1 MIWAV
6 SMCRTYRTRGGRR
19 KEEREGMYPTRS
31 IKQAKKGFT
40 VIHAEP
46 SRGSPSRDT
55 PRGARRSRSGR
66 DAGRQRNH
74 RQGSWPRRD
83 CCRQG
88 RARCRQKWHRQAGSV
103 CATTIGQSPLRCHAL
118 TRLTS
123 RAQTSRSPSSRLT
136 ACLWVGNRNRRLRTW
151 IPSAATL
158 QALSRL
164 CATGWR
170 RWAWPRAT

>member
-1 MIWAV
+1 
-6 SMCRTYRTRGGRR
+6 
-19 KEEREGMYPTRS
+19 MYPTRTDKAS
-31 IKQAKKGFT
+31 EEGFT
-40 VIHAEP
+40 VIQG
-46 SRGSPSRDT
+46 SRPGVPPLGT
-55 PRGARRSRSGR
+55 PRAAQRSRSGR
-66 DAGRQRNH
+66 DAGRQRHH

-88 RARCRQKWHRQAGSV
+88 RARRRQKWHRQAGSV

-170 RWAWPRAT
+170 RWEWPRAT